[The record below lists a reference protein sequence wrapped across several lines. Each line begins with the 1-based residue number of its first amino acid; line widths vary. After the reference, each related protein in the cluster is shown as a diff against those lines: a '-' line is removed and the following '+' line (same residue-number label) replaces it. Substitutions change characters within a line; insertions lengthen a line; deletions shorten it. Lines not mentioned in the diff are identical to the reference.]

1 MPQLVDSGEVYARDR
16 LLNVS
21 LFLAAIGAWLAVA
34 WLLTSL
40 SPREGPQIQAVG
52 ALVLG
57 SAVTLTLLPLFW
69 LTSFA
74 RRRRIAYRGDWS
86 RAARRALLAGGVV
99 TILVLLRVLGAFS
112 LPLAAFV
119 VAMALFVELI
129 VTARR

>member
-1 MPQLVDSGEVYARDR
+1 MYARDR

-21 LFLAAIGAWLAVA
+21 LFLAASAAWSAVA

-40 SPREGPQIQAVG
+40 TPRDDARIQALG
-52 ALVLG
+52 ALLLG
-57 SAVTLTLLPLFW
+57 VAVALTLLPLFW
-69 LTSFA
+69 LASFA

-86 RAARRALLAGGVV
+86 RAGRRALLVGGVV
-99 TILVLLRVLGAFS
+99 TLLVLLRVLGVFS

-129 VTARR
+129 VSARR